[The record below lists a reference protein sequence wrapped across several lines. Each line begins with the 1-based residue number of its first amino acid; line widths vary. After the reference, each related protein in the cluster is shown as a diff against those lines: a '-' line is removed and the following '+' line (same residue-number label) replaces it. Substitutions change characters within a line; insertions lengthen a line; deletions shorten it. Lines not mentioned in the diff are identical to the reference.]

1 MAKSKNT
8 GKTARRLGRGLSS
21 LVSEP
26 VRVAPPDQHADEP
39 TASPRATE
47 PDHDR
52 LSTTESGGAEAS
64 SGSPSHGLRN
74 LPVDSI
80 VPNKNQPRKVFSE
93 DSLEA
98 LASSIRVSGL
108 LQPVVV
114 RPLPAGSGDGAPEGA
129 AWELIAGERRWRAA
143 KRAGLLV
150 VPAVA
155 TRASDRETAEWALV
169 ENIQREDLNAME
181 RAAAL
186 RRLRDDFGLTQA
198 QVAEQVGLERASV
211 ANLIRL
217 TELEPEIAAMLT
229 EGALGAGH
237 GKALLAIPAGPARV
251 SAAKKAASAG
261 WSVRRL
267 ERHAGEDQTTNTPAA
282 PPKSAHVRDLEK
294 RLGDALGTKASIK
307 QSANGASG
315 TISIAY
321 FDLEHF
327 DGLLERLGISE
338 AVRR

>member
-26 VRVAPPDQHADEP
+26 VRVAPPDQDASQPAAD
-39 TASPRATE
+39 AQA
-47 PDHDR
+47 PDPHQ
-52 LSTTESGGAEAS
+52 SGPGAPESGGRE
-64 SGSPSHGLRN
+64 GSDGARGHGLRN

-80 VPNKNQPRKVFSE
+80 VPNRNQPRKAFSE
-93 DSLEA
+93 KALEA

-114 RPLPAGSGDGAPEGA
+114 RPLPTGSADGA

-143 KRAGLLV
+143 KRAGLPV
-150 VPAVA
+150 VPAVV

-217 TELEPEIAAMLT
+217 TELEPEIAAMLA

-237 GKALLAIPAGPARV
+237 GKALLAIPAGPSRV
-251 SAAKKAASAG
+251 SAAKKAAAGG

-267 ERHAGEDQTTNTPAA
+267 ERHAGEDQATNTPAA
-282 PPKSAHVRDLEK
+282 PEKSAHVRDLEK
-294 RLGDALGTKASIK
+294 RLGDALGTKAAIK
-307 QSANGASG
+307 QNTNGRSG

-327 DGLLERLGISE
+327 DGLLERFGVSD
-338 AVRR
+338 AAR

>member
-1 MAKSKNT
+1 MAKSKST

-26 VRVAPPDQHADEP
+26 VRVAPEEQDTSQPAADAPDREYHEHARG
-39 TASPRATE
+39 AA
-47 PDHDR
+47 
-52 LSTTESGGAEAS
+52 ESGGGETS
-64 SGSPSHGLRN
+64 GGSPSHGLRN

-80 VPNKNQPRKVFSE
+80 IPNKNQPRKAFSE
-93 DSLEA
+93 ESLEA

-114 RPLPAGSGDGAPEGA
+114 RPLPARSADGAPEGA

-143 KRAGLLV
+143 RRAGLAV

-169 ENIQREDLNAME
+169 ENIQREDLNALE
-181 RAAAL
+181 RAAGL

-198 QVAEQVGLERASV
+198 QVAEQVGLERATV

-229 EGALGAGH
+229 GGELGAGH

-251 SAAKKAASAG
+251 SAAKRAAAGG

-267 ERHAGEDQTTNTPAA
+267 EREAGENQTTNTPAA
-282 PPKSAHVRDLEK
+282 PAKSAHVRDLEK

-307 QSANGASG
+307 QNANGKSG

-327 DGLLERLGISE
+327 DGLLDRLGASD
-338 AVRR
+338 AAR